1 MRKNIKAECR
11 LDNVGVLWFRY
22 FGQYSSYKNYN
33 NVSVNV
39 KHYSTGL
46 RIREVGS
53 NLFLSRDADQVV

>member
-1 MRKNIKAECR
+1 MHKNIKAECR

-22 FGQYSSYKNYN
+22 FGQYSSYKNCN

-46 RIREVGS
+46 REVGS